1 MRDKKVLEMTM
12 IAMFVAIIAIMSFV
26 PFLGF
31 ITVGIAA
38 ITIIHIP
45 VILGGIIGGR
55 RVAIVLATVFGV
67 FSMIRAFMTPDGLN
81 VFFQNPLVSVLPRLL
96 FGVALYYIYLGVHK
110 VLPRQKES
118 AEETSEISK
127 KVVKHTRELV
137 ALGITFGLS
146 SLVHSMLVL
155 PVLFAFASGTT
166 VMINTFE
173 GVDPDAL
180 SFIWIVMGANGFLEA
195 VLAVVIGAPVAWRV
209 RAFYESQI
217 QAFDQE

>member
-12 IAMFVAIIAIMSFV
+12 IAMFAAIIAIMSFV
-26 PFLGF
+26 PWLGY
-31 ITVGIAA
+31 ITVGLAA

-67 FSMIRAFMTPDGLN
+67 LSMIRAFMTPDGLN
-81 VFFQNPLVSVLPRLL
+81 VFFQNPVVSVLPRVL
-96 FGVALYYIYLGVHK
+96 FGVALYYIYVGVEK
-110 VLPRQKES
+110 LLPRKEVS
-118 AEETSEISK
+118 QEAETSE
-127 KVVKHTRELV
+127 KVVKHTREIV
-137 ALGITFGLS
+137 ALGLAFGLS
-146 SLVHSMLVL
+146 SLAHSMLVVPIL
-155 PVLFAFASGTT
+155 YAFATGSTE
-166 VMINTFE
+166 MINIFE

-180 SFIWIVMGANGFLEA
+180 TFIWAVLAANGFLEA

-217 QAFDQE
+217 AVYNQE